1 MKSPHPE
8 SSPASGRLRTGLP
21 TPTAPLAP
29 AQLPAVVATIALIG
43 AIAFAAP
50 AAAEVGHRPPQP
62 ATTLIQCGALIDG
75 VSGQPRR
82 DVDVLVDGGRIAD
95 VAPRGAITVLAGT
108 PHVDLTSS
116 TCLPGLIDLHTHL
129 LLDPL
134 ERGFDVSNPSSATR
148 ALLGLRNAR
157 VMLRN
162 GFTTLRSPGEFDRYY
177 AFADLR
183 DAIARGDFLG
193 PRIVGAPHAISPT
206 GGHGDINNLPADL
219 EIEKPVMIAD
229 GPVELR
235 RAIRQEFQHGA
246 DWIKLMATGGVMSH
260 GDDPN
265 ATAYSDEEM
274 QAAVDETH
282 RHFKKITVH
291 AIGSAGILQAV
302 RAGVDSVEHGIL
314 IDDEGIAAMKER
326 GTFLVPTLY
335 VLNYVVETGPEIGYP
350 QGSIDK
356 GRALMAERDRRIR
369 KAFASGVKVAFGSDT
384 IFPHE
389 QAAREFALLVGLGL
403 SEMEAIRAA
412 TVNAAEMLGLQSEIG
427 SIEAGKVADLI
438 AVDGDPLADIR
449 ELEDVDFVMK
459 GGVVVDLEEM
469 Q

>member
-1 MKSPHPE
+1 MINRRPITGARGSRWE
-8 SSPASGRLRTGLP
+8 LLLTMLLLGTASAA
-21 TPTAPLAP
+21 TAGEL
-29 AQLPAVVATIALIG
+29 
-43 AIAFAAP
+43 
-50 AAAEVGHRPPQP
+50 GHRPATG
-62 ATTLIQCGALIDG
+62 ATTLLQCGTLIDAVG
-75 VSGQPRR
+75 EAARTRIDILTS
-82 DVDVLVDGGRIAD
+82 GGRIEAIGE
-95 VAPRGAITVLAGT
+95 RGSLRPPSDATTI
-108 PHVDLTSS
+108 DLTSS
-116 TCLPGLIDLHTHL
+116 ICLPGLIDLHAHL

-134 ERGFDVSNPSSATR
+134 QLGFDNSNSSSATK

-162 GFTTLRSPGEFDRYY
+162 GFTTLRSTGEFDRYY
-177 AFADLR
+177 AFMDLR
-183 DAIARGDFLG
+183 DSINRGDFIG

-206 GGHGDINNLPADL
+206 GGHGDINYLPADL
-219 EIEKPVMIAD
+219 QIEKPAMIAD
-229 GPVELR
+229 GEVELR

-246 DWIKLMATGGVMSH
+246 EWIKLMATGGVMSH

-291 AIGSAGILQAV
+291 AIGTAGIKQAV

-314 IDDEGIAAMKER
+314 IDEEGIALMKER
-326 GTFLVPTLY
+326 GTVLVPTLY

-356 GRALMAERDRRIR
+356 GGALMKERDQRIR
-369 KAFASGVKVAFGSDT
+369 KAFAQGIKVAFGSDT

-389 QAAREFALLVGLGL
+389 QAAREFRLMVGLGL

-412 TVNAAEMLGLQSEIG
+412 TINAAELLGLEGEIG
-427 SIEAGKVADLI
+427 TVEQGKAADII
-438 AVDGDPLADIR
+438 AVDGHPLDDIR

-459 GGVVVDLEEM
+459 GGIVIDIEGM